1 MMKCLSYINCFCN
14 KIKLFLIK
22 GCNEISIHI
31 QKGVIWYITDIQILV
46 FSKMY
51 WKVFREMMLKLLT
64 GICVSS
70 YYSFFSW

>member
-1 MMKCLSYINCFCN
+1 MKF
-14 KIKLFLIK
+14 
-22 GCNEISIHI
+22 SIHI

-51 WKVFREMMLKLLT
+51 WKVFREMILKLLN